1 MDILNKLDLI
11 LNEANNK
18 IPKGL
23 LGWVADYI
31 ETRINGNTKLAKEI
45 KQNIEDEIEA
55 LGLDKKEVFNYFGDP
70 DKNKDKVMKN
80 INKFR
85 G

>member
-1 MDILNKLDLI
+1 MDILDKMDFL
-11 LNEANNK
+11 LNEANK

-31 ETRINGNTKLAKEI
+31 ETRMEGNTKLAKEI
-45 KQNIEDEIEA
+45 KQNIEDEIDA

-70 DKNKDKVMKN
+70 DKDKSKVMKN

-85 G
+85 R